1 MAKPVL
7 GIDFGTTNT
16 SAAWVDDAGSL
27 QNVPLRDDGGFSM
40 PTVVWYDGRGNVLA
54 GHSAREMALADPDN
68 TIFGFKRFLGRRY
81 ASDFVARQKERFPY
95 KFVQGPDGDV
105 AFEAHGRV
113 RPIIETTFHVI
124 SRVLEVANAAA
135 GFQFEECVLTTPAHA
150 SFRQR
155 RALRQA
161 AEMAGLEVKAIL
173 NEPTAAALGAARAP
187 AQSDIA
193 EHILVFDLGGGTFD
207 CTLLLPRRGITEVLA
222 TSGDGYLGG
231 NDFDNKIV
239 DLIVDPYRDRT
250 GDDLRRDPIVMQRLA
265 LAAENAK
272 IRLSTEERTNITVRC
287 ISGTSTGFVSIERPL
302 PRQELEQ
309 LVAPLVERALGLCD
323 EMLAKA
329 KKRREDVA
337 TILFVGGQTRMPAL
351 RDRLTSVFRFDPA
364 RQPDPDL
371 AVSQGAALFARGLNM
386 LTDVA
391 PMTIGFMVPGGQT
404 QELIASSSSV
414 PCVRRV
420 LLPRPPVGPLAIAF
434 YEAVTFTSTERE
446 VLGSARVDD
455 AWLAQHPG
463 RIFLDARM
471 DREYELKLSVSTED
485 GESLPLKLQ
494 PPAPPRPT

>member
-16 SAAWVDDAGSL
+16 SAAWVDDAGQL
-27 QNVPLRDDGGFSM
+27 RNVPLRDDGSFSM

-54 GHSAREMALADPDN
+54 GHSAKEMALADPQN
-68 TIFGFKRFLGRRY
+68 TIFGFKRFLGRRF
-81 ASDFVARQKERFPY
+81 ASDFVARQTERYPY
-95 KFVQGPDGDV
+95 RMVAGPDGDV
-105 AFEAHGRV
+105 AIEAHGRV
-113 RPIIETTFHVI
+113 RPIVETTFHVI
-124 SRVLEVANAAA
+124 SRVLEVANGSA
-135 GFQFEECVLTTPAHA
+135 GLAFEECVLTTPAH
-150 SFRQR
+150 SGFRQR

-173 NEPTAAALGAARAP
+173 NEPTAAAVGAARFP
-187 AQSDIA
+187 ATSDVP
-193 EHILVFDLGGGTFD
+193 EHVLVFDLGGGTFD
-207 CTLLLPRRGITEVLA
+207 CTLLLPRRGVTEVLA

-239 DLIVDPYRDRT
+239 DLIVDPYLDKT
-250 GDDLRRDPIVMQRLA
+250 GDNLRKDPIVMQRLA
-265 LAAENAK
+265 LAAEHAK
-272 IRLSTEERTNITVRC
+272 IRLSTEDRTALTVRC
-287 ISGTSTGFVSIERPL
+287 ISGTATGFVSIERPL
-302 PRQELEQ
+302 ARPELEQ

-329 KKRREDVA
+329 KKKREDVS

-351 RDRLTSVFRFDPA
+351 RDRLTSAFRFDPS

-371 AVSQGAALFARGLNM
+371 AVSQGAAMFARGLNM

-420 LLPRPPVGPLAIAF
+420 LLPRPPAGPLAIAF

-455 AWLAQHPG
+455 QWLAAHPG

-485 GESLPLKLQ
+485 GDSLPLKLLM
-494 PPAPPRPT
+494 PSAPR